1 MADPERIQISGGGG
15 GGHFFP
21 ALQTSVWSNNNG
33 GGGGGGGGAAATLDP
48 PLISMN
54 MGAFHLS
61 ELTGQTFSVVM
72 IISFLLIKTLELDQ

>member
-1 MADPERIQISGGGG
+1 MEGGG

-21 ALQTSVWSNNNG
+21 ALQASVWSNNNG
-33 GGGGGGGGAAATLDP
+33 GGRGGGGAAATLDP

-61 ELTGQTFSVVM
+61 ELTGQTPSVAM

>member
-1 MADPERIQISGGGG
+1 MVI
-15 GGHFFP
+15 FFLLFRP
-21 ALQTSVWSNNNG
+21 QFGLIIMEA

-61 ELTGQTFSVVM
+61 ELTGQTPSVAM